1 MYDNAKRK
9 HVLYL
14 LYKLIGTF
22 FCVVFIDTDGNSQK
36 ICSLV
41 SNRNRLLY
49 QLLNTN
55 SKQVFS
61 LTD

>member
-36 ICSLV
+36 ISSLTL
-41 SNRNRLLY
+41 NRNRLLY

-55 SKQVFS
+55 SK
-61 LTD
+61 